1 MKERPRN
8 EKGQPPTRTS
18 DETVDRLE
26 QKKREDRGVA
36 NRQRIEDKEREVGG
50 KR

>member
-1 MKERPRN
+1 MEKQAPN

-26 QKKREDRGVA
+26 QK
-36 NRQRIEDKEREVGG
+36 EREVSGE
-50 KR
+50 R